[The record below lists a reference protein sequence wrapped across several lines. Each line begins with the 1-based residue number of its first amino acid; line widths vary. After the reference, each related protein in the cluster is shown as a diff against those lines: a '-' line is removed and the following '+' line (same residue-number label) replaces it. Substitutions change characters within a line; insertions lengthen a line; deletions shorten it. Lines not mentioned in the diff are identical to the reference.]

1 MNSSILLWS
10 IVTIVIGVVLIAVSV
25 IADVNGG
32 GNWWHLGTA
41 MGAGLV
47 VYGGV
52 SLLSNRRRTR
62 A

>member
-1 MNSSILLWS
+1 VNSSILLWS

-32 GNWWHLGTA
+32 GDWWHIGTG

>member
-32 GNWWHLGTA
+32 GNWWHFGTA

-47 VYGGV
+47 VYGAV
-52 SLLSNRRRTR
+52 SGLSNRRRTR

>member
-32 GNWWHLGTA
+32 GNWWHFGTA